1 MDPSF
6 AISTGTGLAELTET
20 QEQNSE
26 NFLGEE
32 ERLRQALKISGG
44 NKGKAAKLL
53 GIDRST
59 LWRRMKKYEI

>member
-1 MDPSF
+1 MAQTITDFQSF
-6 AISTGTGLAELTET
+6 LEDAKQAVSEL
-20 QEQNSE
+20 SE
-26 NFLGEE
+26 FSREE